1 MVAEIKFERSKVRTL
16 EVATLQQHHSEIAGV
31 PTGYNRTD
39 FMERISSR
47 QNPIVKRF
55 REIARAGGREW
66 MLLDGEHL
74 LEEALDSGVRIDVAA
89 FGNGLPEGR
98 LATLAARVARA
109 GTTTIAVTDP
119 VLAVMS
125 PVRQSSGVVAIAER
139 RPVTIDQVLERRPLG
154 RGPADA
160 GRHEPMVLMLS
171 QVQDPGNV
179 GAIIR
184 AAEACG
190 ATGVVAGEGTADPF
204 GWKALRGAM
213 GSTFRLPVASG
224 HTLADAVGAA
234 RAAGLRVFATA
245 ARDGTPLAACD
256 LRGPSAIL
264 FGGEGAGLPQDL
276 QDASDERLTIPMRP
290 PVESLNVAIAAA
302 LVLYE
307 AARQRARQDHVFI

>member
-1 MVAEIKFERSKVRTL
+1 
-16 EVATLQQHHSEIAGV
+16 
-31 PTGYNRTD
+31 
-39 FMERISSR
+39 
-47 QNPIVKRF
+47 
-55 REIARAGGREW
+55 

-74 LEEALDSGVRIDVAA
+74 LEEALASGVRIDVAA

-98 LATLAARVARA
+98 LAALAARLARA

-125 PVRQSSGVVAIAER
+125 PVRQPSGVVAIAER
-139 RPVTIDQVLERRPLG
+139 RPVTLDDVLERKPLG
-154 RGPADA
+154 HGRSGKVRPEA
-160 GRHEPMVLMLS
+160 GRHEPMVLMLN

-190 ATGVVAGEGTADPF
+190 ATGVVAGEGTANPF

-224 HTLADAVGAA
+224 RTLADAVGSA

-276 QDASDERLTIPMRP
+276 LDASDERLTIPMRP

-307 AARQRARQDHVFI
+307 AARQRRESL

>member
-1 MVAEIKFERSKVRTL
+1 
-16 EVATLQQHHSEIAGV
+16 
-31 PTGYNRTD
+31 
-39 FMERISSR
+39 
-47 QNPIVKRF
+47 
-55 REIARAGGREW
+55 
-66 MLLDGEHL
+66 
-74 LEEALDSGVRIDVAA
+74 
-89 FGNGLPEGR
+89 
-98 LATLAARVARA
+98 
-109 GTTTIAVTDP
+109 
-119 VLAVMS
+119 
-125 PVRQSSGVVAIAER
+125 
-139 RPVTIDQVLERRPLG
+139 
-154 RGPADA
+154 
-160 GRHEPMVLMLS
+160 MVLLLN

-224 HTLADAVGAA
+224 QTLADAVGSA

-276 QDASDERLTIPMRP
+276 LDASDERLTIPMRP

-307 AARQRARQDHVFI
+307 AARQRAH

>member
-1 MVAEIKFERSKVRTL
+1 
-16 EVATLQQHHSEIAGV
+16 
-31 PTGYNRTD
+31 
-39 FMERISSR
+39 
-47 QNPIVKRF
+47 
-55 REIARAGGREW
+55 

-74 LEEALDSGVRIDVAA
+74 LEEALASGVRIDVAA

-98 LATLAARVARA
+98 LAALAARIARA

-125 PVRQSSGVVAIAER
+125 PVRQPSGVVAIAER
-139 RPVTIDQVLERRPLG
+139 RPVTLDDVLERKPLG
-154 RGPADA
+154 HGPAAREA

-224 HTLADAVGAA
+224 RPLADAVGSA

-276 QDASDERLTIPMRP
+276 LDASDER
-290 PVESLNVAIAAA
+290 
-302 LVLYE
+302 
-307 AARQRARQDHVFI
+307 ARQSPCGRRSNR